1 MKTIIKKI
9 AKTFW
14 QMTCDYVIPCV
25 VFSFFVGM
33 ALYTYKE
40 NVFGNEIISKGYCI
54 CMLSITAYIMYFFLE
69 DVLNKI
75 RFYIKKKGGVR

>member
-1 MKTIIKKI
+1 
-9 AKTFW
+9 
-14 QMTCDYVIPCV
+14 MTWDYVIPCA

-33 ALYTYKE
+33 ALYTYKA
-40 NVFGNEIISKGYCI
+40 NTFGNEMISKGYCI
-54 CMLSITAYIMYFFLE
+54 CMLSITAYIMYYFVE